1 METSVVRKRMRPT
14 LFATL
19 CLGLLLASCES
30 GPPYQP
36 VAVQWMDWPA
46 LVPRGTPFEVRLV
59 VYAPCAWKAFE
70 AAPHAD
76 QSAVT
81 FTPYFGDVRQDI
93 LCAGQ
98 LRLIAGA
105 LDTVGLAPG
114 LEASFIRSYEMRAAS
129 LTDGNV
135 NVTDLPV
142 RTFGEIKVAD
152 GAVESAD
159 RIAGGYVTTTVD
171 TLGCLRL
178 RPLGLYRPDTELVLE
193 NPADTAGLDGAFV
206 RGTIYEVASPV
217 CGETRVFHLLSRN

>member
-1 METSVVRKRMRPT
+1 MRQT

-19 CLGLLLASCES
+19 SLGFLLASCES

-46 LVPRGTPFEVRLV
+46 LAPRGTPFEVRLV
-59 VYAPCAWKAFE
+59 VYAPCGWKDFE
-70 AAPHAD
+70 AAPQAD
-76 QSAVT
+76 ESAVT
-81 FTPYFGDVRQDI
+81 FAPYFGDVSQDI

-98 LRLIAGA
+98 LRLIDGA

-129 LTDGNV
+129 LNNGDV
-135 NVTDLPV
+135 SDLRV
-142 RTFGEIKVAD
+142 RTFGEIQVAD
-152 GAVESAD
+152 GVLESAD
-159 RIAGGYVTTTVD
+159 RIAAGYVTTMVD

-178 RPLGLYRPDTELVLE
+178 RPRGLYRPDTDLVLE
-193 NPADTAGLDGAFV
+193 NPVDTAGLDGSFV
-206 RGTIYEVASPV
+206 RGTIYDVASPL